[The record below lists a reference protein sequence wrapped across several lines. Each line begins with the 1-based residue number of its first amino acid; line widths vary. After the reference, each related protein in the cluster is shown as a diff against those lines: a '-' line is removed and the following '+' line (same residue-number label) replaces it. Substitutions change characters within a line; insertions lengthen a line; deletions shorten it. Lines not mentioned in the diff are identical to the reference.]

1 MIISTGTDY
10 NLRCTDTISV
20 SQPQYDS
27 VTVTSVTYTIYNTR
41 NYIDTALLAQIER
54 LGKIQ
59 MIRSGWNNPPI
70 IGRQS
75 KPILPNLKTVIRNQL
90 PRKIRA
96 D

>member
-1 MIISTGTDY
+1 MIIPTGTDY
-10 NLRCTDTISV
+10 NLKYTDTISV
-20 SQPQYDS
+20 CQPQYDS

-41 NYIDTALLAQIER
+41 NYIDTALLAQIKL

-75 KPILPNLKTVIRNQL
+75 KPILPNFKTIIRNQL
-90 PRKIRA
+90 PRKIR
-96 D
+96 